1 MNTALVIIGLSMLI
15 FLVVFYLKRA
25 KEKRKAWLE
34 EREKIK
40 AYGEGEKYIG
50 QWKDS
55 DYHGK
60 GTLTINDPPQKY
72 VGEFKNGKKHG
83 RGVIFETLTDKGDTI
98 ATKGIWENDKFVKKN

>member
-40 AYGEGEKYIG
+40 AYGEEINEETRNKNKWKKYG
-50 QWKDS
+50 QKKPLLKSLLFGVKDS
-55 DYHGK
+55 LK
-60 GTLTINDPPQKY
+60 
-72 VGEFKNGKKHG
+72 V
-83 RGVIFETLTDKGDTI
+83 ETGLKL
-98 ATKGIWENDKFVKKN
+98 KR